1 MANGDVDPYARQPQP
16 LFGPNA
22 FSGVQG
28 MFGGLGRGLRRTS
41 NALHPYSNRL
51 MLAGMG
57 MLGGGPKEAMRGLV
71 AGSALDTEDADRTK
85 LNKAIQA
92 LMDDTSGTGVM
103 ADFSDAERQYLAA
116 NPDAF
121 GQVMAAKMKGRD
133 PTKYGFTTVGGQLM
147 RTDPDTGQVTPVY
160 SDPNYH
166 QPTPVD
172 IFQAEQGM
180 RKEVANEPQFQRFQ
194 KAAPIYQS
202 MVTSASQNDQF
213 ADVNLVYGLATIMD
227 PGSVVREGEQLI
239 VRSAA
244 GLTPELLGNINS
256 LNGGGK
262 LLPGTRQKLLREAK
276 GRLDE
281 YRRST
286 EQQMKFYQ
294 RAAEESGLDPTHIIP
309 DLEKLGDFTAAGGT
323 VNPDGSYTASD
334 GTTAS
339 PVP

>member
-1 MANGDVDPYARQPQP
+1 
-16 LFGPNA
+16 
-22 FSGVQG
+22 
-28 MFGGLGRGLRRTS
+28 
-41 NALHPYSNRL
+41 
-51 MLAGMG
+51 
-57 MLGGGPKEAMRGLV
+57 
-71 AGSALDTEDADRTK
+71 
-85 LNKAIQA
+85 
-92 LMDDTSGTGVM
+92 
-103 ADFSDAERQYLAA
+103 
-116 NPDAF
+116 
-121 GQVMAAKMKGRD
+121 
-133 PTKYGFTTVGGQLM
+133 
-147 RTDPDTGQVTPVY
+147 
-160 SDPNYH
+160 
-166 QPTPVD
+166 
-172 IFQAEQGM
+172 M

-202 MVTSASQNDQF
+202 MVASSSQNDQF

-281 YRRST
+281 YRKST
-286 EQQMKFYQ
+286 EQQMKFYEQ
-294 RAAEESGLDPTHIIP
+294 AARESGLDPKHIVP
-309 DLEKLGDFTAAGGT
+309 NLEKLGDFTAAGGT

-339 PVP
+339 PIP